1 MTLSVVMVTENE
13 EGRIRDA
20 LESVKGADEIIVV
33 DALSRDRTVEIAR
46 EYTPKVFSEEWKGF
60 SAQKDSAIQKAEGEW
75 ILLLDADER
84 VTPELW
90 DEITG
95 VVMGK
100 SGVAGYEIPR
110 KSFFLGRWISHGGWW
125 PDYTLRLFRR
135 GTGRVSPRRVHERI
149 VVDGPVGRLKSPLL
163 HLTCQSISQFIGK
176 ADRYAGLSAREM
188 AERGG
193 RFSLARL
200 FFSPPA
206 TFIRMYII
214 QRGFLDGAHGF
225 VLAGLYSYYTFLKYA
240 RLWEERCISE

>member
-1 MTLSVVMVTENE
+1 LTLSVVMVTENE
-13 EGRIRDA
+13 EERIRDA

-33 DALSRDRTVEIAR
+33 DAMSRDRTVEIAR
-46 EYTPKVFSEEWKGF
+46 EYTAKVFLEEWKGF
-60 SAQKDSAIQKAEGEW
+60 SAQKNSAIQKAGGDW

-95 VVMGK
+95 VVRGK
-100 SGVAGYEIPR
+100 TGIRGYEIPR
-110 KSFFLGRWISHGGWW
+110 KSFFLGRWISHSGWW

-149 VVDGPVGRLKSPLL
+149 DVDGPVGRLRSPLL
-163 HLTCQSISQFIGK
+163 HLTYQSISQFIRK
-176 ADRYAGLSAREM
+176 ADIYAGLSAREM
-188 AERGG
+188 AERGE
-193 RFSLARL
+193 RFSITRL
-200 FFSPPA
+200 LFSPPA

-214 QRGFLDGAHGF
+214 QRGFLDGSHGF
-225 VLAGLYSYYTFLKYA
+225 ILAGLYSYYTFLKYA